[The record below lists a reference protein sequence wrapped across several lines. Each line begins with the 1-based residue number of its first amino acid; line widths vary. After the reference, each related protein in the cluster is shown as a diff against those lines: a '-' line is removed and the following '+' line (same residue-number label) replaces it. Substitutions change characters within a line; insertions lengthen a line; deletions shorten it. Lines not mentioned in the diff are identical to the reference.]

1 METGGI
7 PEWTLW
13 RRRDDIDESS
23 TEVLEATLP
32 WCDFLTDTQTLDPS
46 TQVARAAA
54 DTSFALSHMHTC
66 VLVHTRSCVLHNTP
80 LDWRQAIPPAWGN
93 IAGVRSQWPLG
104 KLEVQTVLFSAL
116 DPPPPK
122 IPPPQT
128 VSHTN
133 VWVEP
138 LVISS
143 SPCVRP
149 LARARARAV
158 WKWHA
163 CDWFCPLSRSLFY
176 MTNSQRM
183 SQMFQWHLAGGLSP

>member
-1 METGGI
+1 
-7 PEWTLW
+7 
-13 RRRDDIDESS
+13 
-23 TEVLEATLP
+23 
-32 WCDFLTDTQTLDPS
+32 
-46 TQVARAAA
+46 
-54 DTSFALSHMHTC
+54 MHTC
-66 VLVHTRSCVLHNTP
+66 VLVHRPQLCPAQYATGIG
-80 LDWRQAIPPAWGN
+80 WRQAIPPAWGN

-104 KLEVQTVLFSAL
+104 KPEVQTVLFSAL
-116 DPPPPK
+116 DPPPPPK

-143 SPCVRP
+143 SPRVRP

-163 CDWFCPLSRSLFY
+163 RDWFCPLSRSLFY

-183 SQMFQWHLAGGLSP
+183 SQIFQWHLAGGLLPWQPNILEATWFFSFVVLAHKTFWSIYFRSADAPPSWDKVFRYTSFRAEMWKADLPDI